1 MKFTPSEKINFS
13 TKYIL
18 LGGFLLMIF
27 IILLLLFYYKNN
39 AALQESSLNRFQL
52 DVANKAAT
60 LEYFFL
66 ERKYDIR
73 NLADAQEIQTYFN
86 NRAMGMSEEYG
97 LKVSIFAIGE
107 ILRKVRNEKNIDKKN
122 IYSRID
128 FLDCNQSLLASSM
141 APLESTEKMSI
152 SKKLN
157 FDAISQEPGVTIEK
171 TKDHNTIVFVAPC
184 VFKKRTCGWV
194 LAYLN
199 CTTFYNHFLSPSTA
213 LSSKVFNL
221 TLANGAPVMPLPEQ
235 ISRFPWQEYNAI
247 TSNGPVRVTVD
258 LEGQPTQKVLFM
270 RIPIQPFP
278 LYLSGYVKQNEIFGR
293 INTVQFIIG
302 AVAVLF
308 IILFGLLWSIQTKMK
323 HLLLQTRFDESTK
336 QQSAL
341 TRKNLQLKEEIT
353 KRVAAEKSLIENEER
368 YRKLFESSSDAI
380 LIMKGSRVIACNQK
394 TVELFKLD
402 REKILIHHL
411 YDFCPGKQQ
420 NGIDSKQACHEKIQ
434 QAIRQP
440 QRFEWKLQTPKT
452 GLIDTEVTMT
462 AINLKTDT
470 LLQVLVRDI
479 TEKKHT
485 QELLVQTEKMMAVG
499 GLAAGMAHEI
509 NNPLGI
515 ILQACQNATRRLNPA
530 LKKNIATA
538 DSLNFDIE
546 LLQQYLRKRKI
557 FSYLESIH
565 SAGERAA
572 QIVKSMLNFGRSST
586 AGNTELCDINLLLDE
601 TLKIAEVDYNLKNT
615 YDFKKINIYRQYG
628 TIEKIICA
636 KNEIGQV
643 FLNIIKNAAQAMGSG
658 EFSGKTPE
666 ITLYTAPEENGV
678 LISIS
683 DNGPGIPSEIQK
695 TIFEPFFTTKPV
707 GEGTGLGLSV
717 SYFIIT
723 AHHNGQFR
731 VNSKPGEGTTFT
743 IQLPVNDEE
752 NEQDAQ
758 STQRQ

>member
-1 MKFTPSEKINFS
+1 MKFTAPERINFS
-13 TKYIL
+13 TRNIV
-18 LGGFLLMIF
+18 LGSFFLMFF
-27 IILLLLFYYKNN
+27 IILLLLFYYRNN

-107 ILRKVRNEKNIDKKN
+107 ILRKMRNEKNIDQKN

-128 FLDCNQSLLASSM
+128 FLDSNQSLLASSM
-141 APLESTEKMSI
+141 APLGSNDQLAMGK
-152 SKKLN
+152 N
-157 FDAISQEPGVTIEK
+157 FDINGISQEPGVLIK
-171 TKDHNTIVFVAPC
+171 RGKNRNTIVFIAPC
-184 VFKKRTCGWV
+184 VFKKRTSGWV

-199 CTTFYNHFLSPSTA
+199 SATLYNHFLSPSTA

-221 TLANGAPVMPLPEQ
+221 TLADGAPVMPLPEQ
-235 ISRFPWQEYNAI
+235 ISRFPWQKYNKVTAD
-247 TSNGPVRVTVD
+247 GPVRVTVTS
-258 LEGQPTQKVLFM
+258 EGYPSQKILFM

-278 LYLSGYVKQNEIFGR
+278 LYLSGYVQQKEIFGR

-302 AVAVLF
+302 AVTVWF
-308 IILFGLLWSIQTKMK
+308 IILFGLLWSIQTRMK
-323 HLLLQTRFDESTK
+323 HLLLQTRFDESKK
-336 QQSAL
+336 QQSML
-341 TRKNLQLKEEIT
+341 TRKNIQLEEEIE

-380 LIMKGSRVIACNQK
+380 LIMKGSRIIACNQK

-411 YDFCPGKQQ
+411 YEFCPGKQH
-420 NGIDSKQACHEKIQ
+420 NGIDPKQACHEKIE
-434 QAIRQP
+434 QAIKEP
-440 QRFEWKLQTPKT
+440 QHFEWKLQTPKT
-452 GLIDTEVTMT
+452 GVLDTEISMT

-470 LLQVLVRDI
+470 LLQVLIRDI

-515 ILQACQNATRRLNPA
+515 ILQACQNMTRRLNPEQE
-530 LKKNIATA
+530 KNIATA
-538 DSLNFDIE
+538 DALNLDME
-546 LLQQYLRKRKI
+546 LLQQYLKKRKI
-557 FSYLESIH
+557 STYLKSIH
-565 SAGERAA
+565 TAGERAA
-572 QIVKSMLNFGRSST
+572 QIVKSMLNFGRFST
-586 AGNTELCDINLLLDE
+586 AGNTEPCDINLLLDE
-601 TLKIAEVDYNLKNT
+601 TLQIAEVDYNLQNK
-615 YDFKKINIYRQYG
+615 YDFKKININKQYG
-628 TIEKIICA
+628 TIEKIFCA

-666 ITLYTAPEENGV
+666 ITLYTAPEKNGV

-683 DNGPGIPSEIQK
+683 DNGPGIPPEIQK

-731 VNSKPGEGTTFT
+731 VSSKPGEGTTFT
-743 IQLPVNDEE
+743 IQLPVSKEE
-752 NEQDAQ
+752 N
-758 STQRQ
+758 